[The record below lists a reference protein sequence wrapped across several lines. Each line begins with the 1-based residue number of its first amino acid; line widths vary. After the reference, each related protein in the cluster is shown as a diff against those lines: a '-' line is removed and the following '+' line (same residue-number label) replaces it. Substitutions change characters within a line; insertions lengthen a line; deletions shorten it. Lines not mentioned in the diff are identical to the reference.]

1 MVSARLILPALCV
14 IGTLLSGFSPQANA
28 QATRTWISGVG
39 DDANPVS
46 RTAPGKTF
54 AGAISKTA
62 AGGTINVLDSGGFG
76 GVTITKSITLDG
88 TGAMAGILVSG
99 TNGVVINAP
108 GATVV
113 LRELVIEGLGLTS
126 GGSGIHGVRIMA
138 AAKVQIERCTIS
150 AFQSGI
156 TIEGGTQVLIKD
168 CMIRNC
174 TIAGVNSAASVPSL
188 LELQDTRIE
197 GCQDGIVADGS
208 VRVTGTRVSV
218 VGSAGTGVVLGEGG
232 TVTLIGSTIAQNGA
246 GLHSEGSMFVGNS
259 FITGNTGAGLSA
271 VKPGFIRSLK
281 GNQLIDNTPD
291 GKFSKSIP
299 QR

>member
-1 MVSARLILPALCV
+1 MVSARLLLPALCV

-39 DDANPVS
+39 DDVNPAS
-46 RTAPGKTF
+46 RTAPCKTF
-54 AGAISKTA
+54 AGALSKTA

-76 GVTITKSITLDG
+76 AVTITKSITLDG
-88 TGAMAGILVSG
+88 TGAMAGILASG
-99 TNGVVINAP
+99 TNGVIINAP
-108 GATVV
+108 GKTVI
-113 LRELVIEGLGLTS
+113 LRELIIEGS
-126 GGSGIHGVRIMA
+126 GTGISGVRIID
-138 AAKVQIERCTIS
+138 AAKVFVERCRIS
-150 AFQSGI
+150 GFQNGI
-156 TIEGGTQVLIKD
+156 LIEAAGQVAIKD
-168 CMIRNC
+168 C
-174 TIAGVNSAASVPSL
+174 TIQDCRVVGVNSASAAPSL

-232 TVTLIGSTIAQNGA
+232 TATLIGSTIAQNGA
-246 GLHSEGSMFVGNS
+246 GLSSEGSMFVGNS
-259 FITGNTGAGLSA
+259 LITGNTGAGLSA